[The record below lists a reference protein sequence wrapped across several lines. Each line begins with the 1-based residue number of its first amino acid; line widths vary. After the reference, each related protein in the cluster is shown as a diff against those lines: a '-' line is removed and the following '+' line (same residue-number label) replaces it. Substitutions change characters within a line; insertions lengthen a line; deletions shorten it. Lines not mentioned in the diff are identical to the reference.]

1 MQMKGKWYHDYT
13 IALHYSTIAH
23 TLAKFLTMCAF
34 NVTYNI
40 LYWCTEHSIPATL
53 EDIFV
58 SDVSLD
64 MQLVQKHPS
73 HSCRVAVT
81 LNPVYFLSHS
91 FKVASSEIIK
101 VIL

>member
-1 MQMKGKWYHDYT
+1 MQMKGKWYHVYT

-23 TLAKFLTMCAF
+23 TLAKFLTMCAVI
-34 NVTYNI
+34 VTIYYI
-40 LYWCTEHSIPATL
+40 SIPATL

-58 SDVSLD
+58 SDVSLPD

-81 LNPVYFLSHS
+81 LNPVYF
-91 FKVASSEIIK
+91 FKP
-101 VIL
+101 LF